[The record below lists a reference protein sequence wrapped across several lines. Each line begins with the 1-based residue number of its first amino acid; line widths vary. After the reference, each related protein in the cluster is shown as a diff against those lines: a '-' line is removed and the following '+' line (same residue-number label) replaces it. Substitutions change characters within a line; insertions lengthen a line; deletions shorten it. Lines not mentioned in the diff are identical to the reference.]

1 MAMIV
6 AMKRSGY
13 GKQVDSYGDDDG
25 YGKKD
30 DGYDYGKKDDG
41 YGYVKKDDGYGK
53 KDDGYGYGKKDVG
66 YGKKDDGYGKE
77 DDGYGKKRD
86 GYGKKDDGYGKKDNG
101 YGKKDN
107 GYGKKDDGYGKKDDG
122 YGKKDDGYGKKD
134 DGYGK
139 KDDGYGYKPTPEP
152 KPRPTP
158 EPTRYATP
166 KPTPYPTAYVPL
178 ATPPPPFVPPV
189 ETKYG
194 PAPAP
199 ACASTW
205 KPNSAKYMA
214 YVCSSLYA
222 SATKWATNNCAAYY
236 VATSSYDDKSLYQAQ
251 LCTYWSQRS
260 VFRVVT
266 SCFIEAH
273 LRNEFITKYGKQGPG
288 KWFCK
293 YSDFIAQVNDCYSSS
308 LDCYPLGKSL
318 NSLEAQVAAL
328 NPPSSNMPP
337 FKFTG
342 ASIAMCAY
350 YNKDQV
356 YNTV

>member
-1 MAMIV
+1 
-6 AMKRSGY
+6 
-13 GKQVDSYGDDDG
+13 DG
-25 YGKKD
+25 YGKD
-30 DGYDYGKKDDG
+30 TG
-41 YGYVKKDDGYGK
+41 YGKDDGYGK
-53 KDDGYGYGKKDVG
+53 KDGYGKDTG
-66 YGKKDDGYGKE
+66 YG
-77 DDGYGKKRD
+77 
-86 GYGKKDDGYGKKDNG
+86 KDDGYGKKDG
-101 YGKKDN
+101 YG
-107 GYGKKDDGYGKKDDG
+107 
-122 YGKKDDGYGKKD
+122 
-134 DGYGK
+134 
-139 KDDGYGYKPTPEP
+139 GYKPTPAPEP
-152 KPRPTP
+152 TKGYPTP
-158 EPTRYATP
+158 EPTQYVTP
-166 KPTPYPTAYVPL
+166 KPTPYPTAYVPP
-178 ATPPPPFVPPV
+178 ATLPPPFVPPV

-199 ACASTW
+199 ACSSTW

-222 SATKWATNNCAAYY
+222 TASKWATNNCAAYY
-236 VATSSYDDKSLYQAQ
+236 TVTSNYNEQNLYQAQ

-273 LRNEFITKYGKQGPG
+273 LRNEFITKYGKNGPG
-288 KWFCK
+288 QWFCK
-293 YSDFIAQVNDCYSSS
+293 YSDFLAQVNDCYSSS

-328 NPPSSNMPP
+328 NPPSSSMPP

-356 YNTV
+356 YTTAK